1 MAPALEEIDGDPGTQ
16 LPTRRR
22 EDKDS
27 RRWRGGSDWHVH
39 AGKSRGV
46 RRRFPLPDALSAR
59 NDGMHVGGCRKSAPM
74 NTRND
79 APAGARNHRQ
89 ADIIPGLLDVPGLS
103 FRPLS
108 RRPIDDDDAWI
119 KFLMDRGLGL
129 VLALTFLPLGL
140 LAALAVRLETPG
152 PVLYRQRRH
161 GLDNREFLIFKFR
174 TMAWRE
180 STCFEQTRRND
191 QRVTRV
197 GRLLRA
203 TSIDE
208 LPQLL
213 NVLRG
218 EMSLV
223 GPRPHAVDM
232 RTAGLTGPE
241 ITSRYAERH
250 RVKPGMTG
258 WAQVNGSRG
267 ATTEPAQIEQRVSLD
282 LHYIDH
288 WSPWMDLLILART
301 PLAVARAT
309 NAY

>member
-1 MAPALEEIDGDPGTQ
+1 ME
-16 LPTRRR
+16 TR
-22 EDKDS
+22 
-27 RRWRGGSDWHVH
+27 H
-39 AGKSRGV
+39 ASIAGV
-46 RRRFPLPDALSAR
+46 
-59 NDGMHVGGCRKSAPM
+59 
-74 NTRND
+74 
-79 APAGARNHRQ
+79 
-89 ADIIPGLLDVPGLS
+89 IPGLPAIRGLAL
-103 FRPLS
+103 RPLAK
-108 RRPIDDDDAWI
+108 RPIDDDQAWP
-119 KFLMDRGLGL
+119 KLLMDHGLGL
-129 VLALTFLPLGL
+129 LLVLSLLPLGL
-140 LAALAVRLETPG
+140 LVALAIRCETPG

-180 STCFEQTRRND
+180 PSTTGGALEQTSRND
-191 QRVTRV
+191 RRVTRV
-197 GRLLRA
+197 GRFLRA

-241 ITSRYAERH
+241 ITQRYVERH

-267 ATTEPAQIEQRVSLD
+267 ATTHPEEIELRVAFD
-282 LHYIDH
+282 LHYIHH
-288 WSPWMDLLILART
+288 WSPWLDWWILLRT
-301 PLAVARAT
+301 PLAVIRAT
-309 NAY
+309 NAF